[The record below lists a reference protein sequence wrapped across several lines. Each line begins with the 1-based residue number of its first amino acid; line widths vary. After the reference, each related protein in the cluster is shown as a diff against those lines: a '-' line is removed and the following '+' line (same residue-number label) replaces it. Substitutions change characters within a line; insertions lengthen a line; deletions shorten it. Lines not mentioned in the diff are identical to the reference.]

1 MRCATACSINDGE
14 AAMNLRL
21 RVSLTISVIGVAC
34 VAVMAYML
42 IDYKRKSIDQEIEA
56 GTRVAIQLLQSIL
69 PSPVESAVRGETAV
83 SEDTAPSTDP
93 LASMTQ
99 YLSNVGRVRAN
110 EVRLF
115 DSNNNLLYES
125 PPSEYKQ
132 GRWAPDWF
140 TALVAPGAEEVRL
153 PIAQGSILITP
164 DSSRS
169 VLDAWDELWQFSLF
183 FLIFFLLLI
192 VAVFLILGHTL
203 KPMKDIVKALSEIE
217 QGNYNVRLHSY
228 RLPEFDAISQTFNRM
243 TSSLQH
249 ALIENARLAKEEQQR
264 LAAELE
270 LEQNRRFTQLIQVK
284 LEEERRA
291 IARELHDELGQCVT
305 AIKTIGT
312 AIASRDHDSQNETRQ
327 NAQTIVEVASHIYDV
342 VHAMIRQLRPS
353 ALDHLGLN
361 DAITELVAQYRHQHP
376 QMAIDLTSE
385 DGLDNFDEN
394 VNITVYR
401 VVQECLTNAV
411 KHAEAT
417 RINVALAMQTG
428 EPELLVIRVS
438 DDGKGME
445 GEIAENQRF
454 GIVGIKERVQ
464 AFGGDVRFES
474 DPGAGTTLIATLPL
488 HRGDS

>member
-1 MRCATACSINDGE
+1 
-14 AAMNLRL
+14 MNLRI
-21 RVSLTISVIGVAC
+21 RVSLTISLIGIAC
-34 VAVMAYML
+34 VAFMAYML

-69 PSPVESAVRGETAV
+69 PSPVESAR
-83 SEDTAPSTDP
+83 STEP
-93 LASMTQ
+93 LASMTD
-99 YLSNVGRVRAN
+99 YLRNVGRVRAN
-110 EVRLF
+110 EVRLY
-115 DSNNNLLYES
+115 DSNNTLLYES

-140 TALVAPGAEEVRL
+140 TALVAPEAEEVRL
-153 PIAQGSILITP
+153 PVAQGSILITP

-183 FLIFFLLLI
+183 ILVFFVLLNI
-192 VAVFLILGHTL
+192 AVFLTLGHTL
-203 KPMKDIVKALSEIE
+203 KPMKDIITALSEIE
-217 QGNYNVRLHSY
+217 QGNYSVRLESY

-243 TSSLQH
+243 TSSLQE

-312 AIASRDHDSQNETRQ
+312 AIAARESDNGHETRQ

-342 VHAMIRQLRPS
+342 VHSMIRQLRPS

-361 DAITELVAQYRHQHP
+361 DAIGELVAQYRRQHP
-376 QMAIDLTSE
+376 TLSIDLSTE
-385 DGLDNFDEN
+385 EGLNNFDEN

-401 VVQECLTNAV
+401 VIQECLTNAV
-411 KHAEAT
+411 KHADASEV
-417 RINVALAMQTG
+417 NVTLTLQSG
-428 EPELLVIRVS
+428 NPGRLEIRVS
-438 DDGKGME
+438 DDGKGMSSE
-445 GEIAENQRF
+445 LAESQRF

-464 AFGGDVRFES
+464 AFGGDVHLES
-474 DPGAGTTLIATLPL
+474 DPGAGTTIVATLPV
-488 HRGDS
+488 HQVKS

>member
-1 MRCATACSINDGE
+1 
-14 AAMNLRL
+14 MNLRL
-21 RVSLTISVIGVAC
+21 RVSLTISLIGVAC

-56 GTRVAIQLLQSIL
+56 GTRVAIQLLQAIL
-69 PSPVESAVRGETAV
+69 PSPVESAL
-83 SEDTAPSTDP
+83 SIDP
-93 LASMTQ
+93 LASMTE

-110 EVRLF
+110 EVRLY
-115 DSNNNLLYES
+115 DSNNTLLYES
-125 PPSEYKQ
+125 PPSDYKA

-183 FLIFFLLLI
+183 FLVFFALLN
-192 VAVFLILGHTL
+192 VAVFLTLGHTL
-203 KPMKDIVKALSEIE
+203 KPMKDIVTALSEIE
-217 QGNYNVRLHSY
+217 QGNYNVRLDSY

-243 TSSLQH
+243 TSSLQD

-312 AIASRDHDSQNETRQ
+312 AIAAREQNNQNETRD
-327 NAQTIVEVASHIYDV
+327 NARTIVEVASHIYDV

-361 DAITELVAQYRHQHP
+361 DAVAELVAQYRRQHP
-376 QMAIDLTSE
+376 QLAIELTSE
-385 DGLDNFDEN
+385 EGLNNFDEN

-401 VVQECLTNAV
+401 VIQECLTNAV
-411 KHAEAT
+411 KHADAT
-417 RINVALAMQTG
+417 HVNVGLALQAGAPDRLQ
-428 EPELLVIRVS
+428 IRVS
-438 DDGKGME
+438 DDGKGMDSE
-445 GEIAENQRF
+445 LAESQRF
-454 GIVGIKERVQ
+454 GIVGIRERVQ

-474 DPGAGTTLIATLPL
+474 DPGAGTTIVATLPL
-488 HRGDS
+488 HQDTQ

>member
-1 MRCATACSINDGE
+1 
-14 AAMNLRL
+14 MNLRF
-21 RVSLTISVIGVAC
+21 RVSLTISLIGIAW

-69 PSPVESAVRGETAV
+69 PSPVESAR
-83 SEDTAPSTDP
+83 STDP
-93 LASMTQ
+93 LASMTD

-110 EVRLF
+110 EVRLY
-115 DSNNNLLYES
+115 DSNNTLLYES

-140 TALVAPGAEEVRL
+140 TALVAPATAEIRL
-153 PIAQGSILITP
+153 PVAQGSIVITP

-169 VLDAWDELWQFSLF
+169 VLDAWDELWRFTLF
-183 FLIFFLLLI
+183 ILVFFVLLNI
-192 VAVFLILGHTL
+192 AVFMTLGHTL
-203 KPMKDIVKALSEIE
+203 RPIKDIVTALSQIE
-217 QGNYNVRLHSY
+217 QGNYGVRLDSY

-312 AIASRDHDSQNETRQ
+312 TIASRGNDKQDETRQ

-342 VHAMIRQLRPS
+342 VHSMIRQLRPS

-361 DAITELVAQYRHQHP
+361 DAIGELAAQYRRQHP
-376 QMAIDLTSE
+376 QLNIELSTE
-385 DGLDNFDEN
+385 DGLNNFDEN

-411 KHAEAT
+411 KHAEASEVK
-417 RINVALAMQTG
+417 VALALRAG
-428 EPELLVIRVS
+428 NPDRLEIKVS
-438 DDGKGME
+438 DDGKGMASE
-445 GEIAENQRF
+445 LAESQRF

-464 AFGGDVRFES
+464 AFGGEVRFES
-474 DPGAGTTLIATLPL
+474 GAGAGTTIVATLPL
-488 HRGDS
+488 LQDNL

>member
-1 MRCATACSINDGE
+1 
-14 AAMNLRL
+14 MNLRL
-21 RVSLTISVIGVAC
+21 RVSLTISLIGIAC

-56 GTRVAIQLLQSIL
+56 GTRVAIQLLQAIL
-69 PSPVESAVRGETAV
+69 PSPVESALSAETGRGL
-83 SEDTAPSTDP
+83 DP
-93 LASMTQ
+93 LASMTE

-115 DSNNNLLYES
+115 DGNNTLLYES
-125 PPSEYKQ
+125 PPSDYKA

-183 FLIFFLLLI
+183 ILVFFVLLNI
-192 VAVFLILGHTL
+192 AVFLTLGHTL
-203 KPMKDIVKALSEIE
+203 KPIKDIVTALSEIE
-217 QGNYNVRLHSY
+217 QGNYNVRLDSY
-228 RLPEFDAISQTFNRM
+228 QLPEFDAISQTFNRM
-243 TSSLQH
+243 TSSLQD

-284 LEEERRA
+284 LEGERRT

-312 AIASRDHDSQNETRQ
+312 AIASREHDNRNETRQ

-342 VHAMIRQLRPS
+342 VHSMIRQLRPS

-361 DAITELVAQYRHQHP
+361 DAIAELAAQYRRQHP
-376 QMAIDLTSE
+376 QLTIKLSTDE
-385 DGLDNFDEN
+385 GLNGFDEN

-401 VVQECLTNAV
+401 VIQECLTNAV
-411 KHAEAT
+411 KHADAAEVT
-417 RINVALAMQTG
+417 VALTLHAG
-428 EPELLVIRVS
+428 DPERLEIRVS
-438 DDGKGME
+438 DDGRGMASE
-445 GEIAENQRF
+445 LAESQRY

-464 AFGGDVRFES
+464 AFGGNVRFES
-474 DPGAGTTLIATLPL
+474 DPGAGTSIIASLPV
-488 HRGDS
+488 HQAPS

>member
-1 MRCATACSINDGE
+1 
-14 AAMNLRL
+14 MNLRL
-21 RVSLTISVIGVAC
+21 RVSLTISLIGVAC

-42 IDYKRKSIDQEIEA
+42 IDYKRKAIDQEIEA
-56 GTRVAIQLLQSIL
+56 GTRVAIQLLQAIL
-69 PSPVESAVRGETAV
+69 PSPVESAL
-83 SEDTAPSTDP
+83 STDP
-93 LASMTQ
+93 LASMTE

-110 EVRLF
+110 EVRLY
-115 DSNNNLLYES
+115 DRNNTLLYES
-125 PPSEYKQ
+125 PPSDYKQ

-169 VLDAWDELWQFSLF
+169 VLDAWDELWRFSLF
-183 FLIFFLLLI
+183 ILVFFVLLNI
-192 VAVFLILGHTL
+192 AVFLTLGHTL
-203 KPMKDIVKALSEIE
+203 KPMKDIVTALSEIE
-217 QGNYNVRLHSY
+217 QGNYDVRLDSY

-243 TSSLQH
+243 TSSLQD

-312 AIASRDHDSQNETRQ
+312 AIASREQGNQNETRD
-327 NAQTIVEVASHIYDV
+327 NALTIVEVASHIYDV

-361 DAITELVAQYRHQHP
+361 DAIAELVAQYRRQHP
-376 QMAIDLTSE
+376 QLAIELTSE
-385 DGLDNFDEN
+385 EGLNNFDEN

-401 VVQECLTNAV
+401 VIQECLTNTV
-411 KHAEAT
+411 KHAEAAEV
-417 RINVALAMQTG
+417 NVALTLHAGDPDQL
-428 EPELLVIRVS
+428 EIRVS
-438 DDGKGME
+438 DDGKGMDSE
-445 GEIAENQRF
+445 LRESQRF
-454 GIVGIKERVQ
+454 GIVGIRERVQ
-464 AFGGDVRFES
+464 AFGGDVHVTS
-474 DPGAGTTLIATLPL
+474 GPDAGTTLVATLPL
-488 HRGDS
+488 HQDQS

>member
-1 MRCATACSINDGE
+1 
-14 AAMNLRL
+14 MNLRL
-21 RVSLTISVIGVAC
+21 RVSLTISVIGIAC

-56 GTRVAIQLLQSIL
+56 GTRVAIQLLQAIL
-69 PSPVESAVRGETAV
+69 PSPIEAAV
-83 SEDTAPSTDP
+83 STDP
-93 LASMTQ
+93 LASMTE

-183 FLIFFLLLI
+183 FLVFFLLLI

-203 KPMKDIVKALSEIE
+203 KPMKDIVKALSQIE
-217 QGNYNVRLHSY
+217 QRNYHVRLDSY
-228 RLPEFDAISQTFNRM
+228 RLPEFDTISQTFNRM
-243 TSSLQH
+243 TSSLQD

-270 LEQNRRFTQLIQVK
+270 LEQNRRFTQLIQVR

-312 AIASRDHDSQNETRQ
+312 AIASRERDSQTETRQ

-353 ALDHLGLN
+353 ALDHLGLS
-361 DAITELVAQYRHQHP
+361 DAIVELISQYRRQHP
-376 QMAIDLTSE
+376 QLAIELSSE

-401 VVQECLTNAV
+401 VIQECLTNAV

-417 RINVALAMQTG
+417 RVDVALTWQVG
-428 EPELLVIRVS
+428 DPDRLEIRVS
-438 DDGKGME
+438 DNGKGMDSE
-445 GEIAENQRF
+445 LAESQRF
-454 GIVGIKERVQ
+454 GLIGIKERVQ
-464 AFGGDVRFES
+464 AFGGDVRLES
-474 DPGAGTTLIATLPL
+474 DLRAGTTLIATLPL
-488 HRGDS
+488 HRGVS

>member
-1 MRCATACSINDGE
+1 
-14 AAMNLRL
+14 MNLRL
-21 RVSLTISVIGVAC
+21 RVSLTISLIGVAC
-34 VAVMAYML
+34 VIVMAYML

-56 GTRVAIQLLQSIL
+56 GTRVAIQLLQAIL
-69 PSPVESAVRGETAV
+69 PSPVESAL
-83 SEDTAPSTDP
+83 SNDP
-93 LASMTQ
+93 LASMTE

-110 EVRLF
+110 EVRLY
-115 DSNNNLLYES
+115 DSNNTLLYES
-125 PPSEYKQ
+125 PPSDYKA

-153 PIAQGSILITP
+153 PIARGSILITP

-183 FLIFFLLLI
+183 ILVFFVLLNI
-192 VAVFLILGHTL
+192 AVFLILGHTL
-203 KPMKDIVKALSEIE
+203 KPVKDIVTALSEIE
-217 QGNYNVRLHSY
+217 QGNYNVRLESY
-228 RLPEFDAISQTFNRM
+228 RLPEFEAISQTFNRM
-243 TSSLQH
+243 TSSLQD

-284 LEEERRA
+284 LEDERRA

-312 AIASRDHDSQNETRQ
+312 AIASREHESQNESQNETRD
-327 NAQTIVEVASHIYDV
+327 NARTIVEVASHIYDV

-361 DAITELVAQYRHQHP
+361 DAIAELVAQYRRQHP
-376 QMAIDLTSE
+376 QLAIELSSE
-385 DGLDNFDEN
+385 NGLDNFDEN

-401 VVQECLTNAV
+401 VIQECLTNAV

-417 RINVALAMQTG
+417 HVNVALTLQAGAPGRLQ
-428 EPELLVIRVS
+428 IRVS
-438 DDGKGME
+438 DDGKGMDSE
-445 GEIAENQRF
+445 LAESQRF

-474 DPGAGTTLIATLPL
+474 DPGAGTTIVATLPL
-488 HRGDS
+488 HQDKP

>member
-1 MRCATACSINDGE
+1 MS
-14 AAMNLRL
+14 LRL
-21 RVSLTISVIGVAC
+21 RVSLTISLIGVAC

-56 GTRVAIQLLQSIL
+56 GTRVAIQLLQAIL
-69 PSPVESAVRGETAV
+69 PSPVESAL
-83 SEDTAPSTDP
+83 STDP
-93 LASMTQ
+93 LASMTE
-99 YLSNVGRVRAN
+99 YLRNVGRVRAN
-110 EVRLF
+110 EVRLY
-115 DSNNNLLYES
+115 DSNNTLLYES
-125 PPSEYKQ
+125 PPSDYKA

-153 PIAQGSILITP
+153 PIARGSILITP

-169 VLDAWDELWQFSLF
+169 VLDAWDELWRFSLF
-183 FLIFFLLLI
+183 ILVFFVLLN
-192 VAVFLILGHTL
+192 VAVLLTLGHTL
-203 KPMKDIVKALSEIE
+203 NPMKDIVRALSEIE
-217 QGNYNVRLHSY
+217 QGNYNVRLDSY

-243 TSSLQH
+243 TSSLQD

-312 AIASRDHDSQNETRQ
+312 AIASREHGSDKESRD
-327 NAQTIVEVASHIYDV
+327 NARTIVEVASHIYDV

-361 DAITELVAQYRHQHP
+361 DAVVELVAQYRRQHP
-376 QMAIDLTSE
+376 QLAIDLSSE
-385 DGLDNFDEN
+385 DGLDKFDEN

-401 VVQECLTNAV
+401 VIQECLTNAV

-417 RINVALAMQTG
+417 RVNVALTLQTG
-428 EPELLVIRVS
+428 DPDRLEIRVS
-438 DDGKGME
+438 DDGKGMDSE
-445 GEIAENQRF
+445 LADSQRF
-454 GIVGIKERVQ
+454 GIVGIRERVQ
-464 AFGGDVRFES
+464 AFGGDVHFES
-474 DPGAGTTLIATLPL
+474 DPGAGTTIFASLPM
-488 HRGDS
+488 HQDPP

>member
-1 MRCATACSINDGE
+1 MPCATALSVSDQG

-21 RVSLTISVIGVAC
+21 RVSLTISLIGVAC

-56 GTRVAIQLLQSIL
+56 GTRVAIQLLQAIL
-69 PSPVESAVRGETAV
+69 PSPVESAL
-83 SEDTAPSTDP
+83 SIDP
-93 LASMTQ
+93 LASMTE

-110 EVRLF
+110 EVRLY
-115 DSNNNLLYES
+115 DSNNTLLYES
-125 PPSEYKQ
+125 PPSDYKA

-183 FLIFFLLLI
+183 FLVFFALLN
-192 VAVFLILGHTL
+192 VAVFLTLGHTL
-203 KPMKDIVKALSEIE
+203 KPMKDIVTALSEIE
-217 QGNYNVRLHSY
+217 QGNYNVRLDSY
-228 RLPEFDAISQTFNRM
+228 QLPEFDAISQTFNRM
-243 TSSLQH
+243 TSSLQD

-312 AIASRDHDSQNETRQ
+312 AIAAREHGNQNETRD
-327 NAQTIVEVASHIYDV
+327 NARTIVEVASHIYDV

-361 DAITELVAQYRHQHP
+361 DAVAELVAQYRRQHP
-376 QMAIDLTSE
+376 QLAIELTSE
-385 DGLDNFDEN
+385 EGLNNFDEN

-401 VVQECLTNAV
+401 VIQECLTNAV
-411 KHAEAT
+411 KHADAT
-417 RINVALAMQTG
+417 HVNVGLTLQAGVPQRLQ
-428 EPELLVIRVS
+428 IRVS
-438 DDGKGME
+438 DDGKGMDSE
-445 GEIAENQRF
+445 LAESQRF
-454 GIVGIKERVQ
+454 GIVGIRERVQ

-474 DPGAGTTLIATLPL
+474 DPGAGTTIVATLPL
-488 HRGDS
+488 HQDTP

>member
-1 MRCATACSINDGE
+1 
-14 AAMNLRL
+14 MNLRL

-69 PSPVESAVRGETAV
+69 PSPVESAVRGETVVRGETAV

-125 PPSEYKQ
+125 PPSQYKQ

>member
-1 MRCATACSINDGE
+1 MHCATALSVSDQG

-21 RVSLTISVIGVAC
+21 RVSLTISLIGVAC

-56 GTRVAIQLLQSIL
+56 GTRVAIQLLQAIL
-69 PSPVESAVRGETAV
+69 PSPVESAL
-83 SEDTAPSTDP
+83 SIDP
-93 LASMTQ
+93 LASMTE

-110 EVRLF
+110 EVRLY
-115 DSNNNLLYES
+115 DSNNTLLYES
-125 PPSEYKQ
+125 PPSDYKA

-183 FLIFFLLLI
+183 ILVFFVLLN

-203 KPMKDIVKALSEIE
+203 KPVKDIVTALSEIE
-217 QGNYNVRLHSY
+217 QGNYNVRLDSY

-243 TSSLQH
+243 TSSLQE

-312 AIASRDHDSQNETRQ
+312 AIAAREHNSQNETGD
-327 NAQTIVEVASHIYDV
+327 NARTIVEVASHIYDV

-361 DAITELVAQYRHQHP
+361 DAVAELVAQYRRQHP
-376 QMAIDLTSE
+376 QLAIELTSE
-385 DGLDNFDEN
+385 EGLNNFDEN

-401 VVQECLTNAV
+401 VIQECLTNAV
-411 KHAEAT
+411 KHADAT
-417 RINVALAMQTG
+417 HVNVGLALQAGAPDRLQ
-428 EPELLVIRVS
+428 IRVS
-438 DDGKGME
+438 DDGKGMDSE
-445 GEIAENQRF
+445 LAESQRF
-454 GIVGIKERVQ
+454 GIVGIRERVQ

-474 DPGAGTTLIATLPL
+474 DPGAGTTIVATLPL
-488 HRGDS
+488 HQDTQ

>member
-1 MRCATACSINDGE
+1 
-14 AAMNLRL
+14 MNLRL
-21 RVSLTISVIGVAC
+21 RVSLTISLIGIAC

-56 GTRVAIQLLQSIL
+56 GTRVAIQLLQAIL
-69 PSPVESAVRGETAV
+69 PSPVESAL
-83 SEDTAPSTDP
+83 SIDP
-93 LASMTQ
+93 LASMTE

-110 EVRLF
+110 EVRLY
-115 DSNNNLLYES
+115 DSNNTLLYES
-125 PPSEYKQ
+125 PPSDYKA

-183 FLIFFLLLI
+183 FLVFFALLN
-192 VAVFLILGHTL
+192 VAVFLTLGHTL
-203 KPMKDIVKALSEIE
+203 KPMKDIVTALSEIE
-217 QGNYNVRLHSY
+217 QGNYNVRLDSY

-243 TSSLQH
+243 TSSLQE

-312 AIASRDHDSQNETRQ
+312 AIAAREQNNRNETRD
-327 NAQTIVEVASHIYDV
+327 NARTIVEVASHIYDV

-361 DAITELVAQYRHQHP
+361 DAVAELVAQYRRQHP
-376 QMAIDLTSE
+376 QLAIELTSE
-385 DGLDNFDEN
+385 EGLNNFDEN

-401 VVQECLTNAV
+401 VIQECLTNAV
-411 KHAEAT
+411 KHADAT
-417 RINVALAMQTG
+417 HVNVGLALQAGAPDRLQ
-428 EPELLVIRVS
+428 IRVS
-438 DDGKGME
+438 DDGKGMDSE
-445 GEIAENQRF
+445 LAESQRF
-454 GIVGIKERVQ
+454 GIVGIRERVQ

-474 DPGAGTTLIATLPL
+474 DPGAGTTIVATLPL
-488 HRGDS
+488 HQDTQ